1 MGFIAVIDQF
11 EADCPSITLLRDGSL
26 DSFDLVILRSK
37 SSNEEGTFTADYA
50 RGRVINDERYPVG
63 IEGYRGIP
71 RSRTWRCCQGYVKLD
86 SSSTISK
93 EGVNA
98 QTG

>member
-1 MGFIAVIDQF
+1 MGVIAVIDQF
-11 EADCPSITLLRDGSL
+11 ELDCPSIMLLQDGSL
-26 DSFDLVILRSK
+26 NSFDLVILRSK
-37 SSNEEGTFTADYA
+37 SSNKEGTFTADYA
-50 RGRVINDERYPVG
+50 LGRIINDEQYPVR

-71 RSRTWRCCQGYVKLD
+71 SSRTQHCRQSYARLD

-93 EGVNA
+93 EGAYA

>member
-1 MGFIAVIDQF
+1 MGVIAVIDQF
-11 EADCPSITLLRDGSL
+11 ESGCPSRTLLRDGSL

-37 SSNEEGTFTADYA
+37 SSNKEGTFTADYA
-50 RGRVINDERYPVG
+50 CGRIINDERYPVG

-71 RSRTWRCCQGYVKLD
+71 SSRTWRCLLSYAKLD

-93 EGVNA
+93 EGAYA